1 MSVLVRLFTDCCSV
15 TPVILSLIQAAV
27 GLLAA
32 VVGPPAAAAADLPA
46 AAVGLP
52 AAAVAGLPAAVVG
65 LPAAAAAGL
74 PAAVVGPP
82 VHPMELCLSTASD
95 IALQTSV
102 FRNCRP
108 ALSPPRSAHRTSPG
122 PAQSHPRF
130 PALQNR

>member
-27 GLLAA
+27 G
-32 VVGPPAAAAADLPA
+32 PPAVAA
-46 AAVGLP
+46 GLS
-52 AAAVAGLPAAVVG
+52 AAGLPAAVVG
-65 LPAAAAAGL
+65 LPAAAAVVGL
-74 PAAVVGPP
+74 PAAAVGLSAAAAAVGLSAAAGPP
-82 VHPMELCLSTASD
+82 VHPMELCPSTASD